1 MALTRCPQCSE
12 ELSDKVTTCPNCGY
26 SLREHA
32 TEAVPTRPA
41 QEGSAV
47 IPKPEAA
54 GKATEASVP
63 AGIEERFRQVHAEQG
78 PIQAIKYWRQV
89 TGASLA
95 QAKAFYDQEKA
106 AGRLGEPQP
115 RSKGSGCL
123 VALAVAAFVVAL
135 AVAIGAINYSC
146 SQNGGHSSRDP
157 QQQIRGVA
165 HHRPLTSGPRVAAC

>member
-12 ELSDKVTTCPNCGY
+12 ELSEKVTTCPNCGY
-26 SLREHA
+26 LLREQA

-41 QEGSAV
+41 PESSRAM
-47 IPKPEAA
+47 PKPEAA
-54 GKATEASVP
+54 SKATEASAP
-63 AGIEERFRQVHAEQG
+63 AGIEERFRQIHAEQG
-78 PIQAIKYWRQV
+78 AIQAIKYWRQV

-95 QAKAFYDQEKA
+95 QGKAFYDQEKA
-106 AGRLGEPQP
+106 AGRLAEPQP

-123 VALAVAAFVVAL
+123 VALAVGAFIVAL

-165 HHRPLTSGPRVAAC
+165 YHRPLTSGPRISAC